1 MRNADHMKKFV
12 DPGTETAAT
21 EAELPTPSVITD
33 TPKEGVISG
42 QNPVGGIQQN
52 SQTHSA
58 PPPLSPIEEGPK
70 SRPVRKR
77 ETPKWMKD
85 FANSEWTLTTVCH
98 VLVVYT
104 WFNRSKYWNSSDKFI

>member
-1 MRNADHMKKFV
+1 MKKNGNPVVIENPAGHSKMRNAGHMKKFV

-33 TPKEGVISG
+33 TPEEGVISG
-42 QNPVGGIQQN
+42 QDPVGGIQQN

-77 ETPKWMKD
+77 ETPK
-85 FANSEWTLTTVCH
+85 
-98 VLVVYT
+98 
-104 WFNRSKYWNSSDKFI
+104 